1 VRVRLPDS
9 HDWVRTAVASLLIC
23 GAGAVLFTIGT
34 DGYRAFTTE
43 QARRLAIARSPRAIP
58 PVALE
63 DQDGR
68 QFALADYRGRN
79 VAVNFVYT
87 QCTSVC
93 GLLSSGF
100 QRMHRTARDRE
111 DVQLLSISFDPRDT
125 PALLREYGSHFGA
138 DGHGWRFARVRDTT
152 GIAPL
157 LRTFGIVVIPDGNG
171 DFQHNAAVH
180 VIDVEGRLSHVLD
193 ADASPDVVARAASR
207 R

>member
-1 VRVRLPDS
+1 VF
-9 HDWVRTAVASLLIC
+9 AV
-23 GAGAVLFTIGT
+23 GT

-87 QCTSVC
+87 QCASVC

-100 QRMHRTARDRE
+100 QRMHRAARDRE
-111 DVQLLSISFDPRDT
+111 DVQL
-125 PALLREYGSHFGA
+125 
-138 DGHGWRFARVRDTT
+138 
-152 GIAPL
+152 
-157 LRTFGIVVIPDGNG
+157 
-171 DFQHNAAVH
+171 
-180 VIDVEGRLSHVLD
+180 
-193 ADASPDVVARAASR
+193 
-207 R
+207 